1 MEVHEVTLAVTS
13 TPEGAAR
20 ARHQVMN
27 EIRGWRSVI
36 GTGAMCVAEAVAGE
50 LLANAVQHAGNG
62 AASVTARL
70 RGSRLRFEVRDR
82 SSALPHARLPPTDA
96 EDGRGLL
103 IIDALADRHGVDHS
117 TGGKSCWAELD
128 LSVPTSV
135 SPSITQPPL
144 QRS

>member
-1 MEVHEVTLAVTS
+1 MEVHEVTLTVTS
-13 TPEGAAR
+13 TPQGAVR

-36 GTGAMCVAEAVAGE
+36 GTDGMCVAEVVAGE
-50 LLANAVQHAGNG
+50 MLANAVQHTGNE

-82 SSALPHARLPPTDA
+82 SSVLPHARPPHTDA

-117 TGGKSCWAELD
+117 AGCKSCWAELD

-135 SPSITQPPL
+135 TPSITQPPL

>member
-1 MEVHEVTLAVTS
+1 MEVHEVTLTVTS

-36 GTGAMCVAEAVAGE
+36 GTDGMYVAEAVAGE

-62 AASVTARL
+62 AASVAARL
-70 RGSRLRFEVRDR
+70 HGSRLRFEVRDR
-82 SSALPHARLPPTDA
+82 SSALPHARPPRTDA

-103 IIDALADRHGVDHS
+103 IIGALADRHGVDHS
-117 TGGKSCWAELD
+117 SGGKSCWAELD
-128 LSVPTSV
+128 LSIPISV
-135 SPSITQPPL
+135 TPSITQPSL

>member
-36 GTGAMCVAEAVAGE
+36 GTDGMCVAEVVAGE
-50 LLANAVQHAGNG
+50 LLANAVQHTGNE

-70 RGSRLRFEVRDR
+70 RGSRLRFEVRDPGVP
-82 SSALPHARLPPTDA
+82 SSPTHAHPVRTPRTA
-96 EDGRGLL
+96 AG
-103 IIDALADRHGVDHS
+103 
-117 TGGKSCWAELD
+117 C
-128 LSVPTSV
+128 
-135 SPSITQPPL
+135 
-144 QRS
+144 

>member
-1 MEVHEVTLAVTS
+1 MEVHEVTLTVTS

-27 EIRGWRSVI
+27 EIRGWRSVM
-36 GTGAMCVAEAVAGE
+36 GTDGMYVAEAVAGE

-70 RGSRLRFEVRDR
+70 HGSRLRFEVRDR
-82 SSALPHARLPPTDA
+82 SSVLPHARPPRTDA

-117 TGGKSCWAELD
+117 SGSKSCWAELD
-128 LSVPTSV
+128 LSAPISVP
-135 SPSITQPPL
+135 PSITQPPL

>member
-1 MEVHEVTLAVTS
+1 MEVHEVTLTVTS

-36 GTGAMCVAEAVAGE
+36 GTDGMYVAEAVAGE
-50 LLANAVQHAGNG
+50 LLANAVQHTGNE

-82 SSALPHARLPPTDA
+82 SSALPHARPPRTDA

-103 IIDALADRHGVDHS
+103 IIDALANRHGVDHS
-117 TGGKSCWAELD
+117 AGGKSCWAELD
-128 LSVPTSV
+128 LSVTASV
-135 SPSITQPPL
+135 TPSITQPPL